1 MQQLVGIA
9 ILAASDITFPLLVLV
24 LVATPMLVRAQNATI
39 ATRESTFPLLAA
51 VRRVVPLIAHAH
63 PAAAANMA
71 NIGQVNA
78 PARRRPTIK
87 HARRG
92 PIVHPKESTSKRQGL
107 ARPMR
112 CARRSLRRHR
122 FLLRQIRITRTP
134 SGSSSI
140 PVQKSWCTFQ
150 ETIWSVVT
158 TGAVSVHRVVVF
170 ATQTFGSWMQT
181 SLETRM

>member
-1 MQQLVGIA
+1 MRQLVGIA
-9 ILAASDITFPLLVLV
+9 IVAAPESTFPLLVLV
-24 LVATPMLVRAQNATI
+24 LVATPMLVRAKNAVI

-51 VRRVVPLIAHAH
+51 VRLVVPLIAHAH
-63 PAAAANMA
+63 LAATANMA

-87 HARRG
+87 HVRCG
-92 PIVHPKESTSKRQGL
+92 PIVHLKESTSKRQGL

-112 CARRSLRRHR
+112 CARRSLRRR
-122 FLLRQIRITRTP
+122 RSLLRQICITIMP
-134 SGSSSI
+134 SGSSSL
-140 PVQKSWCTFQ
+140 PVQKSWCTRQ